1 MKSILNNLYYVFFW
15 ISVLILIFYTSLV
28 TLGNIR
34 YYNSYINGE
43 VYEVITEYT
52 DNPSAG
58 ASNYSYFVCAIKA
71 DKECYKSKIKTSVN
85 IKRGD
90 IVRCIRKSD
99 KYVRILEINGKN
111 VQNKYGIEDYLSFS
125 ILIILFSIISYLTYK
140 NIKKQI

>member
-15 ISVLILIFYTSLV
+15 IFVLILIFYTSSV

-58 ASNYSYFVCAIKA
+58 ASNYSYFVCTIKA
-71 DKECYKSKIKTSVN
+71 DGKYYKSNIKALSN

-90 IVRCIRKSD
+90 IVRCIKKSD
-99 KYVRILEINGKN
+99 KYVRILEVNDRS
-111 VQNKYGIEDYLSFS
+111 VQNKYGIEDYLSLL
-125 ILIILFSIISYLTYK
+125 ILVILFNIVFYLIYK
-140 NIKKQI
+140 FKK